1 MSTISQFYSEGKL
14 VEEMSCVFA
23 EEDTAVTFY
32 ALLENARNFN
42 RKNLDDRTVILTDI
56 VFFKNELENMR
67 IKTEAALRKQDSV
80 AYLNAFNSIKQQ
92 GLKYTEELIKA
103 TREYFDLENTNPKYA
118 SLLKQN
124 RCCTKWVSIL
134 TDLYFVLNSTNKIL
148 SNNV

>member
-32 ALLENARNFN
+32 VLLENARNFN

-103 TREYFDLENTNPKYA
+103 TRESFDLENTNPKYA

>member
-1 MSTISQFYSEGKL
+1 
-14 VEEMSCVFA
+14 
-23 EEDTAVTFY
+23 
-32 ALLENARNFN
+32 
-42 RKNLDDRTVILTDI
+42 
-56 VFFKNELENMR
+56 MR

-103 TREYFDLENTNPKYA
+103 TRESFDLENTNPKYA